1 VRIRTRSL
9 LAVAAGLW
17 ITLPLPAQEP
27 TRLNI
32 DPGPALT
39 PHLGP
44 AVNQKLAE
52 AIAEHLRQSGRLRH
66 YAIDVVFQDGTADLT
81 GTVADPSQHDEVIRM
96 VRDMPGVER
105 VVDHVVW
112 NATGGLLPV
121 QAPPPLPIQAP
132 PALPVEAGP
141 MPNQVPGY
149 YGPNTYGPNSYGPNS
164 YGPNFMVEPQP
175 VFQSPTPG
183 PYDLN
188 PPKMPPYAWPT
199 YAPYNNY
206 SRVGYPELYPPLSW
220 PFIGPLYPFPKVPL
234 GWRSVK
240 LEWQDGHW
248 WLSRYATPHDW
259 WMLKYW

>member
-1 VRIRTRSL
+1 MIIRTRSL

-17 ITLPLPAQEP
+17 MTLQLSAQEP
-27 TRLNI
+27 TRLHI
-32 DPGPALT
+32 EPGPALA
-39 PHLGP
+39 PRLGP
-44 AVNQKLAE
+44 AMNQKLAE
-52 AIAEHLRQSGRLRH
+52 AIALHLRQSGRLH
-66 YAIDVVFQDGTADLT
+66 QYSIDVVFQDGTAELT
-81 GTVADPSQHDEVIRM
+81 GTVADQLQHDEVLNI
-96 VRDMPGVER
+96 VRDLAGVER
-105 VVDHVVW
+105 VVDRVSCPVA
-112 NATGGLLPV
+112 NALVPV
-121 QAPPPLPIQAP
+121 QG
-132 PALPVEAGP
+132 PALPVETTP
-141 MPNQVPGY
+141 LPHETPNP
-149 YGPNTYGPNSYGPNS
+149 YGPAPYGQ
-164 YGPNFMVEPQP
+164 NFMVEPQP
-175 VFQSPTPG
+175 VFQTPTPG

-206 SRVGYPELYPPLSW
+206 SRVGYPELYPSQSW